1 MTLNEQQL
9 DRAIG
14 SVLASA
20 AGDALGSQYEFGP
33 SLSDTQKITF
43 GIGFFG
49 HGLGEWTDDTSM
61 AMPIL
66 LALADA
72 RNLLDSDTLAG
83 IVAQWRNWSETAQ
96 DVGTQTRAV
105 LQQLNQPFTE
115 ADARAAAAE
124 VHERSGRSGGNGS
137 LMRTGPVSLG
147 FLKDGAEVQ
156 LVEAAGRIAQL
167 THWEQDNVDACVLWN
182 LAIRHAIRTGELDV
196 TAGLEWI
203 ACERRDRWRELIA
216 EASTPGTHPRDFAE
230 GTGWVVR
237 AFQAALSAIM
247 NSNDLVETLEA
258 TVRGG
263 KDTDTVAAIAG
274 QLAGAIYGASSVP
287 AQWSELLH
295 GYPELRATDLD
306 RLVRQAA
313 EQDQCAG

>member
-156 LVEAAGRIAQL
+156 LVEAP
-167 THWEQDNVDACVLWN
+167 
-182 LAIRHAIRTGELDV
+182 RHSHRRTR
-196 TAGLEWI
+196 
-203 ACERRDRWRELIA
+203 CHRRA
-216 EASTPGTHPRDFAE
+216 
-230 GTGWVVR
+230 
-237 AFQAALSAIM
+237 
-247 NSNDLVETLEA
+247 
-258 TVRGG
+258 
-263 KDTDTVAAIAG
+263 
-274 QLAGAIYGASSVP
+274 
-287 AQWSELLH
+287 
-295 GYPELRATDLD
+295 
-306 RLVRQAA
+306 
-313 EQDQCAG
+313 